1 MSSKVLRYIGYGAA
15 GVLGIAAVGAVYIVY
30 TFDPNTLKP
39 LISDFVRKEK
49 QRELKFDGDIQLSFW
64 PSVGVALPKVSLSEH
79 NSAHTFVS
87 VDHAKL
93 SLALMPLLKQQYI
106 ISSIEA
112 SGVRAT
118 LIRHADGTLNIDDL
132 LAKPK
137 EPTPPIQLQI
147 GKINLRDSSILV
159 DDRQWKKRSELKG
172 ITLKTGE
179 VTPKLARGV
188 NLTLQLQQN
197 EPKAN
202 GSFLLGGDFDFDGD
216 MGLYAAR
223 KLLFGFT
230 GQMGPASKLA
240 FELKGDARYSQK
252 ADQAEIRD
260 LQLEASGDLP
270 QARDFKLAIS
280 ANANLQPGK
289 KSFSVDGVSLIAG
302 ARLAQGQLDGKLS
315 APKLQF
321 AEKQLSG
328 EAISLNSTLNGT
340 ERKLNADLHITG
352 FSGGQQQL
360 LARQGKLTLAAEQGG
375 DKLQLKLDSP
385 LQLNL
390 HTLLAQLSAL
400 HLQGS
405 LASPRLKPGSVAFD
419 LRGNASVSPK
429 QLQLALAGQL
439 DQSKVKTSL
448 NIADLAK
455 PHYQLAA
462 DVDQLLLDRYLAGT
476 SAKPGTADSKPAV
489 PFVLDLSPLQ
499 GLSASAKIRLG
510 SLQQG
515 QIKLA
520 NVDATIEAGG
530 GRVQM
535 APLNLDLFGGHL
547 AASGSATTSKQ
558 PALQLQHTLSN
569 VDIGQLLKTLAK
581 YEQLEGRGT
590 VASSLTAQ
598 GGSLEQLTRT
608 LNGKASIQMRDG
620 AMRGINIGARLRE
633 AKSML
638 SQLKGQ
644 QTVQRNNAEKTDFS
658 ELGGSLNIVNGVI
671 RNDDL
676 SAKSPLLRLAGN
688 GMVDLPASKIDYL
701 LKASLVASSKGQD
714 GRELMELKALTV
726 PVRLHGP
733 LTAPGYTLD
742 YGSLLLDNTR
752 ELEQKTRQK
761 LEQGSQRLE
770 EKTQQKL
777 QHQLNKLFG
786 K

>member
-15 GVLGIAAVGAVYIVY
+15 GVLGIAAVGAVYIAY
-30 TFDPNTLKP
+30 TFDPNSLKP

-79 NSAHTFVS
+79 NAPQTFVS

-93 SLALMPLLKQQYI
+93 SLALLPLLRQQYI

-118 LIRHADGTLNIDDL
+118 LIRNADGTLNIDDL

-137 EPTPPIQLQI
+137 EPSPPIQLQI
-147 GKINLRDSSILV
+147 GKINLRDSSIVV

-188 NLTLQLQQN
+188 NLTLQLQQS

-202 GSFLLGGDFDFDGD
+202 GTFLLGGDFDFDGD

-230 GQMGPASKLA
+230 GQMGPANKLE
-240 FELKGDARYSQK
+240 FELKGDARFSEK
-252 ADQAEIRD
+252 ADQAEIRN

-270 QARDFKLAIS
+270 QARDFTLALN

-289 KSFSVDGVSLIAG
+289 KTFAVDGVTLNASGKLE
-302 ARLAQGQLDGKLS
+302 QGQFEGKLS

-321 AEKQLSG
+321 AEKQISG
-328 EAISLNSTLNGT
+328 EAINLNTKLAGA
-340 ERKLNADLHITG
+340 ERKLNADLQITG
-352 FSGGQQQL
+352 FSGDRQQM
-360 LARQGKLTLAAEQGG
+360 LARQSTLSLAAEQGA
-375 DKLQLKLDSP
+375 DKLQLKLDST

-390 HTLLAQLSAL
+390 QTLLAQLSAL
-400 HLQGS
+400 HLQGT
-405 LASPRLKPGSVAFD
+405 LASPKRKPGSVAFD
-419 LRGNASVSPK
+419 LRGNASASP
-429 QLQLALAGQL
+429 QQVQLALAGQL

-448 NIADLAK
+448 SIADLAK
-455 PHYQLAA
+455 PHYQITAEA
-462 DVDQLLLDRYLAGT
+462 DQLLLDRYLA
-476 SAKPGTADSKPAV
+476 SAPAKPAGDSKPGA
-489 PFVLDLSPLQ
+489 PFALDLSPLQ
-499 GLSASAKIRLG
+499 GLSASAKIRVA

-515 QIKLA
+515 QIRLS

-530 GRVQM
+530 GRVQV

-569 VDIGQLLKTLAK
+569 VDIGQLLKTFAK

-590 VASSLTAQ
+590 VASSLSAQ
-598 GGSLEQLTRT
+598 GGNVDQWLRT
-608 LNGKASIQMRDG
+608 LNGKANIQMRDG
-620 AMRGINIGARLRE
+620 AMRGINIGAKLRE
-633 AKSML
+633 AKNML
-638 SQLKGQ
+638 TQLKGQ
-644 QTVQRNNAEKTDFS
+644 QTHTANANEKTDFS
-658 ELGGSLNIVNGVI
+658 ELSGSVNISNGVL
-671 RNDDL
+671 RNEDL
-676 SAKSPLLRLAGN
+676 TAKSPLLRLAGY
-688 GMVDLPASKIDYL
+688 GSVDLPASKIDYL

-714 GRELMELKALTV
+714 GRDLVELKALTV
-726 PVRLHGP
+726 PVRLQGP
-733 LTAPGYTLD
+733 LSAPGYTLD
-742 YGSLLLDNTR
+742 YSSMLLDNTKA
-752 ELEQKTRQK
+752 LEQKTKQK
-761 LEQGSQRLE
+761 LEQGSQQLQ
-770 EKTQQKL
+770 EKAQQQL
-777 QHQLNKLFG
+777 QNQLNKLFG

>member
-64 PSVGVALPKVSLSEH
+64 PSVGVTLPKVSLSEH

-328 EAISLNSTLNGT
+328 EAISLNSTLNGA

-429 QLQLALAGQL
+429 QLQLALAGLL

-633 AKSML
+633 AKNML

-733 LTAPGYTLD
+733 LAAPGYTLD

-770 EKTQQKL
+770 EKAQQKL

>member
-64 PSVGVALPKVSLSEH
+64 PSVGVTLPKVSLSEH

-280 ANANLQPGK
+280 ANANLQPGN
-289 KSFSVDGVSLIAG
+289 KSFAVDGVSLTAG

-328 EAISLNSTLNGT
+328 EAISLNSTLNGAGH
-340 ERKLNADLHITG
+340 KLNADLHITG

-360 LARQGKLTLAAEQGG
+360 LARQSKLTLAAEQGG

-455 PHYQLAA
+455 PHYQMAA
-462 DVDQLLLDRYLAGT
+462 EADQLLLDRYLAGT
-476 SAKPGTADSKPAV
+476 PAKAGAADSKQAV
-489 PFVLDLSPLQ
+489 PFALDLSPLQ

-520 NVDATIEAGG
+520 NVDATIDAGG
-530 GRVQM
+530 GRVQV

-590 VASSLTAQ
+590 VTSSLTAQ

-633 AKSML
+633 AKNML

>member
-64 PSVGVALPKVSLSEH
+64 PSVGVTLPKVSLSEH

-280 ANANLQPGK
+280 ANANLQPGN
-289 KSFSVDGVSLIAG
+289 KSFAVDGVSLTAG

-360 LARQGKLTLAAEQGG
+360 LARQSKLTLAAEQGG

-476 SAKPGTADSKPAV
+476 SAKPGTWGGDVAALTEV
-489 PFVLDLSPLQ
+489 DLSPLQ

-590 VASSLTAQ
+590 VTSSLTAQ

-633 AKSML
+633 AKNML

>member
-64 PSVGVALPKVSLSEH
+64 PSVGVTLPKVSLSEH

-289 KSFSVDGVSLIAG
+289 KSFSVDGVSLTAG

-360 LARQGKLTLAAEQGG
+360 LARQSKLTLAAEQGG

-429 QLQLALAGQL
+429 QLQLALAGLL

-590 VASSLTAQ
+590 VTSSLTAQ

-608 LNGKASIQMRDG
+608 LNGKASQMRDG

-633 AKSML
+633 AKNML

-770 EKTQQKL
+770 EKAQQKL

>member
-15 GVLGIAAVGAVYIVY
+15 GVLGIAVVGAVYIAY
-30 TFDPNTLKP
+30 TFDPNSLKP

-79 NSAHTFVS
+79 NAAQTFVA

-93 SLALMPLLKQQYI
+93 SLALLPLLKQQYI

-118 LIRHADGTLNIDDL
+118 LIRNADGTLNIDDL

-137 EPTPPIQLQI
+137 EPSPPIQLQI
-147 GKINLRDSSILV
+147 GKINLRDSSIVV
-159 DDRQWKKRSELKG
+159 DDRQWKKRSELNG

-179 VTPKLARGV
+179 VTPKMARGV
-188 NLTLQLQQN
+188 NLTLQLQQS

-216 MGLYAAR
+216 MGLYAVR
-223 KLLFGFT
+223 KLLFGFS
-230 GQMGPASKLA
+230 GQAGPASKLE

-252 ADQAEIRD
+252 VDQAEIRN
-260 LQLEASGDLP
+260 LQLEATGDLP
-270 QARDFKLAIS
+270 QARDFTLALN

-289 KSFSVDGVSLIAG
+289 KSFALDGVMLN
-302 ARLAQGQLDGKLS
+302 ARAKLAQGQFDGKLS

-321 AEKQLSG
+321 AAQQVSG
-328 EAISLNSTLNGT
+328 EAISLNGNLHGT
-340 ERKLNADLHITG
+340 ERKLNADLQIAG

-360 LARQGKLTLAAEQGG
+360 LARQSLLTLVAEQGA

-390 HTLLAQLSAL
+390 QTLLAQLSAL
-400 HLQGS
+400 HLQGT
-405 LASPRLKPGSVAFD
+405 LASPKLKPGSVAFD
-419 LRGNASVSPK
+419 LRGNASASP
-429 QLQLALAGQL
+429 QQVQMALAGQL

-455 PHYQLAA
+455 RHYQVAA
-462 DVDQLLLDRYLAGT
+462 EADQLLLDRYLA
-476 SAKPGTADSKPAV
+476 SAPAKPVADSKPGA
-489 PFVLDLSPLQ
+489 PFALDLSPLQ
-499 GLSASAKIRLG
+499 GLSASARVRVG
-510 SLQQG
+510 NLQQG
-515 QIKLA
+515 PIRLS

-530 GRVQM
+530 GRVQV

-569 VDIGQLLKTLAK
+569 VDIGQLLKTFAK

-598 GGSLEQLTRT
+598 GGNVDQLMRT
-608 LNGKASIQMRDG
+608 LNGKANIQMRDG
-620 AMRGINIGARLRE
+620 AMRGINIGAKLRE
-633 AKSML
+633 AKNML
-638 SQLKGQ
+638 TQLKGQ
-644 QTVQRNNAEKTDFS
+644 QTHTANANEKTDFS
-658 ELGGSLNIVNGVI
+658 ELSGSVNISNGVL

-676 SAKSPLLRLAGN
+676 TAKSPLLRLAGY
-688 GMVDLPASKIDYL
+688 GSVDLPASKIDYL

-714 GRELMELKALTV
+714 GRDLVELKALTV
-726 PVRLHGP
+726 PVRLQGP
-733 LTAPGYTLD
+733 LSAPGYTLD
-742 YGSLLLDNTR
+742 YSSMLLDNTKA
-752 ELEQKTRQK
+752 LEQKTKQK
-761 LEQGSQRLE
+761 LEQGSQQLE
-770 EKTQQKL
+770 QKAQQQL
-777 QHQLNKLFG
+777 QNQLNKLFG

>member
-280 ANANLQPGK
+280 ANANLQPGN
-289 KSFSVDGVSLIAG
+289 KSFAVDGVSLTAG

-328 EAISLNSTLNGT
+328 EAISLNSTLNGAGH
-340 ERKLNADLHITG
+340 KLNADLHITG

-360 LARQGKLTLAAEQGG
+360 LARQSKLTLAAEQGG

-489 PFVLDLSPLQ
+489 PFALDLSPLQ

-590 VASSLTAQ
+590 VTSSLTAQ

-633 AKSML
+633 AKNML

-742 YGSLLLDNTR
+742 YGSLLLDNSR